1 MQYDE
6 NALSRGSPFSKN
18 EGSDQPDASQAK
30 QFIEFNLQLEYTSDE
45 EVPVKVVMDIPVDE
59 KALAHQA
66 DINNEELNS
75 ESLSR
80 NSTEETNKEY
90 SIYEEGVI
98 FVEPMFILDPRHFTC
113 MSLKL
118 QLRRMLWCVPDQT
131 RLMLSLLNRSRNKP
145 VFLRH
150 LRDLLVD
157 SKLSLIDVSK
167 LFMRINSVYKQAS
180 IERQQI
186 KKKASTAT
194 NRLILDSML
203 MNGHSTELMLL

>member
-1 MQYDE
+1 
-6 NALSRGSPFSKN
+6 
-18 EGSDQPDASQAK
+18 
-30 QFIEFNLQLEYTSDE
+30 
-45 EVPVKVVMDIPVDE
+45 
-59 KALAHQA
+59 
-66 DINNEELNS
+66 
-75 ESLSR
+75 
-80 NSTEETNKEY
+80 
-90 SIYEEGVI
+90 
-98 FVEPMFILDPRHFTC
+98 
-113 MSLKL
+113 
-118 QLRRMLWCVPDQT
+118 
-131 RLMLSLLNRSRNKP
+131 MLSLLNRSRNKP